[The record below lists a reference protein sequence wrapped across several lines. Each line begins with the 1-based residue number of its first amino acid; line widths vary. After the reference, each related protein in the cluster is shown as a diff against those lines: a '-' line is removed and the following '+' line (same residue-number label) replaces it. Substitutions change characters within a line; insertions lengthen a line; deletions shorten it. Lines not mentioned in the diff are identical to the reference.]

1 MTTLQGGQ
9 QLDINATQINA
20 THTEMAD
27 IVKMLASRAG
37 NHVGQIARL
46 LAEKAMLEE
55 ENARLKADNER
66 LAKAAGD
73 AKAADAKAPEK
84 AKA

>member
-1 MTTLQGGQ
+1 MTTPQGG
-9 QLDINATQINA
+9 QLDINSTQINA
-20 THTEMAD
+20 THNEMAD
-27 IVKMLASRAG
+27 IVKILASRAG

-55 ENARLKADNER
+55 ENARLRADNER
-66 LAKAAGD
+66 LAKV
-73 AKAADAKAPEK
+73 APEK